1 MADSIPSLRR
11 KLAEANLR
19 IAELEAAQPVE
30 RIVERRVEVPGPNV
44 VEVKTERVEVP
55 VDRIRVV
62 TQPVEVQG
70 PERIVVVKEY
80 VDVPTVKEV
89 YVTDPILEETIRN
102 LQEQLRC
109 ISQSDS

>member
-19 IAELEAAQPVE
+19 IAELEATNNGASE
-30 RIVERRVEVPGPNV
+30 SSG
-44 VEVKTERVEVP
+44 
-55 VDRIRVV
+55 RIRVV
-62 TQPVEVQG
+62 TKPVEVQG

-80 VDVPTVKEV
+80 VDVATVKEV

>member
-19 IAELEAAQPVE
+19 IAELEAVQPVAQE
-30 RIVERRVEVPGPNV
+30 PV
-44 VEVKTERVEVP
+44 VNRVEVP